1 MELVVKNLPA
11 KAGVMRCGFY
21 PWVTN
26 PKEEGMVTH
35 SSILAWRI
43 PWTEKPRGLQSIGL
57 QKVRCDLGRMHQ
69 WLRLQASTVE
79 DVGLIPGWGTKTPH
93 AAWPKKFSQN

>member
-1 MELVVKNLPA
+1 MQFQSLSLEDAL
-11 KAGVMRCGFY
+11 
-21 PWVTN
+21 
-26 PKEEGMVTH
+26 EEGMATH
-35 SSILAWRI
+35 SSILSWRI
-43 PWTEKPRGLQSIGL
+43 PGTELPGGLQSIGL